1 MTEPAASS
9 KKRTRK
15 EKRSKKEQ
23 NRRKK
28 QGNRVPGR
36 ERGHEEIRRE
46 IGGEGLHDW
55 KLVGLAVKHRSPNA
69 LPLNISG
76 TGAPR
81 DHAAFWILV
90 YVSTRAASDIREC
103 DCGTT
108 ARHIFRKANP
118 KALNPESKH

>member
-90 YVSTRAASDIREC
+90 YVSTRAASDIVSAIVEQQP
-103 DCGTT
+103 DTSFAKPT
-108 ARHIFRKANP
+108 P
-118 KALNPESKH
+118 KP